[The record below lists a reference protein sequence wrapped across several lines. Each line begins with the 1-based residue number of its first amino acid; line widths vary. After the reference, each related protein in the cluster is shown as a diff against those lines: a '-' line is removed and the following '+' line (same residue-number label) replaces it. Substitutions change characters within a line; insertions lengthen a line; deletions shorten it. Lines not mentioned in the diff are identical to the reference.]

1 MFFALPGGTVTEVP
15 EHLLKRSR
23 DRKAALG
30 GGGDSGG
37 DAPAAST
44 PAVSESTEVA
54 PKAAAPVAAATPAA
68 APEPV
73 APYVEAALK
82 RKKIPFWAMPMLA
95 FLPIWAILYVGSLS
109 PASSR
114 TPSQLSQGQ
123 TLFSAQCAGCHGGGG
138 EGGVGRP
145 MNNGNLVATFPDII
159 GQLEFVW
166 VGSAGTGPAGTPYG
180 DPNREGGQHKTQIY
194 NGNLM
199 PNFDGSLT
207 QAQLLAVVRYE
218 WEVLSGGKVKVDANG
233 NMTYEDG
240 KPMLNAAG
248 QLITPEG
255 QPLFGPDEKLTIQPN
270 WSKPTGSA

>member
-1 MFFALPGGTVTEVP
+1 VTEVP

-95 FLPIWAILYVGSLS
+95 FFAHLGHPLCRQFVAGQQSYTQSIVTGSD
-109 PASSR
+109 
-114 TPSQLSQGQ
+114 T
-123 TLFSAQCAGCHGGGG
+123 FF
-138 EGGVGRP
+138 RP
-145 MNNGNLVATFPDII
+145 M
-159 GQLEFVW
+159 
-166 VGSAGTGPAGTPYG
+166 
-180 DPNREGGQHKTQIY
+180 R
-194 NGNLM
+194 
-199 PNFDGSLT
+199 
-207 QAQLLAVVRYE
+207 R
-218 WEVLSGGKVKVDANG
+218 LSWRRRRRWRWPPH
-233 NMTYEDG
+233 E
-240 KPMLNAAG
+240 
-248 QLITPEG
+248 
-255 QPLFGPDEKLTIQPN
+255 
-270 WSKPTGSA
+270 